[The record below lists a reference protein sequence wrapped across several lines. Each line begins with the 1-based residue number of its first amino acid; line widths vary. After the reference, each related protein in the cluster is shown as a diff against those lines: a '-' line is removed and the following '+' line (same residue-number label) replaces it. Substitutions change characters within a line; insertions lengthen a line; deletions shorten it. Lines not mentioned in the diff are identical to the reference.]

1 VTIPTV
7 NSCRRSC
14 AMSSDI
20 GWSVTERAW
29 HLMDT
34 TPAGAFDPPARPGL
48 RPHTGPTRCAAGMSD
63 RRGR

>member
-1 VTIPTV
+1 MTIPTV

-34 TPAGAFDPPARPGL
+34 TPAGAFD
-48 RPHTGPTRCAAGMSD
+48 
-63 RRGR
+63 